1 MNLRSSSHV
10 RAAVFAAL
18 TIIGCSLSS
27 LRCCEKRRVE
37 QRKVLDDA
45 VRTWEDEGGLVV
57 AEEDDDEV
65 RPAHA

>member
-1 MNLRSSSHV
+1 
-10 RAAVFAAL
+10 
-18 TIIGCSLSS
+18 

-37 QRKVLDDA
+37 LRKVLDDA

-57 AEEDDDEV
+57 TEEDDEV